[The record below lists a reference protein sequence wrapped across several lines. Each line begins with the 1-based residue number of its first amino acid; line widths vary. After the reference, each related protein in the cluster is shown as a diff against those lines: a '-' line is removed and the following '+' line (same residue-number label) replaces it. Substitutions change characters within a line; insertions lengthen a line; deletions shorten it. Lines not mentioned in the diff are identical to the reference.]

1 MLIQEFHKS
10 GKKAELVKFPDR
22 TTEIGKL
29 INEYL
34 VNKDFQ
40 LPKESIHLL
49 FSANRWEVRDKLLQK
64 LSQNVNLIMDRYY
77 YSGIAYSAAN
87 GLDFQWCVNP
97 DIGLPKPD
105 LTLFLTF
112 RDNENVSRLSV
123 RENYGEE
130 RYEKVEFQLKVKQQ
144 FEKFFNKEE
153 QQRVSGPSTF
163 EIVYVDNKSIKEV
176 QQSILTLTKDY
187 IENENTNPIELFE

>member
-1 MLIQEFHKS
+1 MDFFLLTRCE
-10 GKKAELVKFPDR
+10 DR